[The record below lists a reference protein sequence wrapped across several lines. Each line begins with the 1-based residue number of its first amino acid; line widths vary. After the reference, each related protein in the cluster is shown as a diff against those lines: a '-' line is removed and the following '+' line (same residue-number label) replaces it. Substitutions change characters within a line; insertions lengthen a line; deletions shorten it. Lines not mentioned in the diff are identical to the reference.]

1 MRIFGLDISW
11 RSKGAVPA
19 GTGMPITTTGSSVWG
34 WVRESFAG
42 AWQRGV
48 TVDGTESVL
57 AFAAVYAC
65 ISRITSDISKLR
77 VKLVQQ
83 EDGIWNEV
91 TAQSPFWKTLTK
103 PNNYQTR
110 IQFLAAWVISKL
122 IYGNT
127 YVLKVRKDARGMV
140 TELHVLHPRLVTPLI
155 APDGSVYYRLG
166 ADLLAEKPEGAT
178 VPASEIIHDRG
189 MTLFHPLVGVS
200 PIFACGAA
208 ATQGNRIQG
217 NSAKFFENMSRPSG
231 MLTAP
236 GTITDETANRLK
248 QEWEANFSGSNIGRM
263 AVLGDGLSYEA
274 MTVTADDAQLIEQ
287 LKWTGEDVARAFG
300 VPGYKIGVGPI
311 PTNNNVEALQ
321 QQYYSDTLQTHI
333 ESIELLLDEGLEIGN
348 GMGTEFDLDGLL
360 RMDSAALY
368 DSLGKGVTNG
378 IMSPDEARQKLN
390 LRPVPGGNTPY
401 MQQQNWSLAQLAK
414 RDIVADKP
422 SVAAPPAASP
432 PAAVADETPPAA
444 DKALLEH
451 VEKTTARME
460 GLAELLDAATQRAA
474 AADAGVQALLEAA
487 IAGIPAAVEAAV
499 AARAAPAEAEDPDEG
514 MDAEAVELCKAGIMS
529 IWRETLNASS

>member
-19 GTGMPITTTGSSVWG
+19 GTGMPITSGGWG
-34 WVRESFAG
+34 WLRETFAG

-48 TVDGTESVL
+48 TVDGHESVL
-57 AFAAVYAC
+57 AFAAVFAC
-65 ISRITSDISKLR
+65 ITRITFDISKLR
-77 VKLVQQ
+77 IKLVQQ
-83 EDGIWNEV
+83 DGAIWDEV
-91 TAQSPFWKTLTK
+91 TAPSPFWTTLRK

-110 IQFLAAWVISKL
+110 IQFLTAWIISKL

-127 YVLKVRKDARGMV
+127 YVLKIRNDARGMV
-140 TELHVLHPRLVTPLI
+140 TELHVLHPKLVTPLI

-166 ADLLAEKPEGAT
+166 ADLLAEKPLGAT

-236 GTITDETANRLK
+236 STITDETATRLK

-263 AVLGDGLSYEA
+263 AVLGDGLTYEA
-274 MTVTADDAQLIEQ
+274 MTITADDAQLIEQ
-287 LKWTGEDVARAFG
+287 LKWTGEDVARAFSM
-300 VPGYKIGVGPI
+300 PGYKIGVGPM

-321 QQYYSDTLQTHI
+321 QQYYSDALQPII
-333 ESIELLLDEGLEIGN
+333 EGIELLLDEGLEISN

-360 RMDSAALY
+360 RMDTASLY
-368 DSLGKGVTNG
+368 DSLNKAVGGGWMK
-378 IMSPDEARQKLN
+378 PDEARAKVN
-390 LRPVPGGNTPY
+390 LAPVPGGNTPY
-401 MQQQNWSLAQLAK
+401 MQQQQYSLAALAQ
-414 RDIVADKP
+414 RDQDKP
-422 SVAAPPAASP
+422 FSKPTAAAPAPPAVGAADDEVPP
-432 PAAVADETPPAA
+432 PAG
-444 DKALLEH
+444 KALLEF
-451 VEKTTARME
+451 VEKTATRIE
-460 GLAELLDAATQRAA
+460 GLAETIDAASARTAT
-474 AADAGVQALLEAA
+474 ADAGVQTMLEAA
-487 IAGIPAAVEAAV
+487 IAGIPAAIEAAV
-499 AARAAPAEAEDPDEG
+499 AARAAQAETEDPDDG
-514 MDAEAVELCKAGIMS
+514 MDAAALELCKMGILTA
-529 IWRETLNASS
+529 WRETLNEGS